1 VTFQW
6 GDALALR
13 NYLADIWSAT
23 DFRNAELAR
32 YAEPEIREETRHGVQ
47 IMASLSLFINIF
59 VLLLISRNGIDS
71 LHLYSHMAL
80 AALSLHVL
88 ISARF
93 VDDIRAL
100 QGLGMVLLIVSALA
114 VILIAHRT
122 SDLSIGMM
130 AAVVMLLISVPLVP
144 WALRDAAIVVV
155 LTILLLTASVLS
167 VPGRFDVEAI
177 WLLQLL
183 VLGSTVI
190 VGVLV
195 ARNTAVRKQDMRAR
209 FELDNA
215 RQAMELLSL
224 KDHLTGAW
232 NRRYLETQFPNIA
245 KKCREARKT
254 LHVAVLDIDDF
265 KGINDQ
271 YGHQLAD
278 NVLTSLGKI
287 FIRRLGDAG
296 SLVRLGGDEFLIL
309 YCGNDLEDLIG
320 QVVSDLHDE
329 ESVRTIADE
338 REISLS
344 AGFSSAS
351 PSETADP
358 DKLYLQADKALYLMK
373 KERQPARRYDA
384 ADDTLS
390 RTGIWTL

>member
-1 VTFQW
+1 
-6 GDALALR
+6 LAVK

-23 DFRNAELAR
+23 DFRNAELAC
-32 YAEPEIREETRHGVQ
+32 YAEPEIREETRQGVQ
-47 IMASLSLFINIF
+47 IMASLSLVINIF
-59 VLLLISRNGIDS
+59 VWLFISRNGADS
-71 LHLYSHMAL
+71 LHIYSHMAL

-114 VILIAHRT
+114 IILIAHRT

-130 AAVVMLLISVPLVP
+130 AAIVMLLISIPLVP
-144 WALRDAAIVVV
+144 WALRDATIVVV
-155 LTILLLTASVLS
+155 LTILLLTSSVMS
-167 VPGRFDVEAI
+167 VPGRFNLETI

-209 FELDNA
+209 FDLDNA
-215 RQAMELLSL
+215 RKAMELLSL

-232 NRRYLETQFPNIA
+232 NRRYLESEFPKIA
-245 KKCREARKT
+245 GRCRELRKT

-265 KGINDQ
+265 KGINDR

-278 NVLTSLGKI
+278 NVLTSLGEI

-344 AGFSSAS
+344 AGFSAAG
-351 PSETADP
+351 PNETADP
-358 DKLYLQADKALYLMK
+358 DKLYMQADKALYAMK
-373 KERQPARRYDA
+373 KERHPTRRHDV
-384 ADDTLS
+384 ADDTLT
-390 RTGIWTL
+390 RTGTWTL

>member
-1 VTFQW
+1 MAVK
-6 GDALALR
+6 

-32 YAEPEIREETRHGVQ
+32 YAEPEIREETRQGVQ

-59 VLLLISRNGIDS
+59 VWLWISRNGADS
-71 LHLYSHMAL
+71 LHMYSHMAL

-93 VDDIRAL
+93 VDDIRAI
-100 QGLGMVLLIVSALA
+100 QGLGMVLLVVSTLA
-114 VILIAHRT
+114 IILIAHRT

-130 AAVVMLLISVPLVP
+130 AAIVMLLISVPLVP
-144 WALRDAAIVVV
+144 WALRDAAIVIV
-155 LTILLLTASVLS
+155 LTILLLTASVMS
-167 VPGRFDVEAI
+167 VPGRFNLQSI

-183 VLGSTVI
+183 VLGSTII

-209 FELDNA
+209 FELENA
-215 RQAMELLSL
+215 RKEMELLSL

-232 NRRYLETQFPNIA
+232 NRRYLDTQFPNIA
-245 KKCREARKT
+245 KKCRDQRKT

-265 KGINDQ
+265 KGINDH

-278 NVLTSLGKI
+278 NVLVSLGKI
-287 FIRRLGDAG
+287 FIQRLGDAG

-309 YCGNDLEDLIG
+309 YCGNDLEDLID
-320 QVVSDLHDE
+320 QVVSDLHKE
-329 ESVRTIADE
+329 ESVRKIADE
-338 REISLS
+338 RKISLS

-351 PSETADP
+351 PNENADP
-358 DKLYLQADKALYLMK
+358 DKLYLLADKALYLMK
-373 KERQPARRYDA
+373 KERQPASRHDVTEDI
-384 ADDTLS
+384 DDTLT
-390 RTGIWTL
+390 RTGIWQL

>member
-1 VTFQW
+1 MAVK
-6 GDALALR
+6 

-23 DFRNAELAR
+23 DFRNAELAC
-32 YAEPEIREETRHGVQ
+32 YAEPEIREETRQGVQ
-47 IMASLSLFINIF
+47 IMASLSLVINIF
-59 VLLLISRNGIDS
+59 VWLFISRNGADS
-71 LHLYSHMAL
+71 LHIYSHMAL

-114 VILIAHRT
+114 IILIAHRT

-130 AAVVMLLISVPLVP
+130 AAIVMLLISIPLVP
-144 WALRDAAIVVV
+144 WALRDATIVVV
-155 LTILLLTASVLS
+155 LTILLLTSSVMS
-167 VPGRFDVEAI
+167 VPGRFNLEAI

-209 FELDNA
+209 FDLDNA
-215 RQAMELLSL
+215 RKAMELLSL

-232 NRRYLETQFPNIA
+232 NRRYLETEFPKIA
-245 KKCREARKT
+245 RKCREQQKI

-278 NVLTSLGKI
+278 IVLASLGEI

-309 YCGNDLEDLIG
+309 YCGDDLEDLIG
-320 QVVSDLHDE
+320 RVISDLHDE
-329 ESVRTIADE
+329 ASVRKIADE
-338 REISLS
+338 RKISLS
-344 AGFSSAS
+344 AGFSSAAPNES
-351 PSETADP
+351 ADP
-358 DKLYLQADKALYLMK
+358 DRLYLMADKALYSMK
-373 KERQPARRYDA
+373 RDRQRIRPIDVL
-384 ADDTLS
+384 DDTIN
-390 RTGIWTL
+390 RTGTWTL

>member
-1 VTFQW
+1 MGVT
-6 GDALALR
+6 
-13 NYLADIWSAT
+13 NYLADVWSAT

-32 YAEPEIREETRHGVQ
+32 YAEPEIREETRQGLQ
-47 IMASLSLFINIF
+47 IMASLSLFINIL
-59 VLLLISRNGIDS
+59 VWLWTSRNSAES
-71 LHLYSHMAL
+71 LHIYSHLAL

-100 QGLGMVLLIVSALA
+100 QGLGMVLLVVSALA
-114 VILIAHRT
+114 IILVAHRT

-130 AAVVMLLISVPLVP
+130 AAIVMLLISVPLVP
-144 WALRDAAIVVV
+144 WALRDATIVVV
-155 LTILLLTASVLS
+155 LTILLLTASVMS
-167 VPGRFDVEAI
+167 VPGRFNLESL

-183 VLGSTVI
+183 VVGSTVI

-209 FELDNA
+209 FELENA
-215 RQAMELLSL
+215 REAMEMLSL

-232 NRRYLETQFPNIA
+232 NRRYLEAQFPKIA
-245 KKCREARKT
+245 KKCREQRRT

-278 NVLTSLGKI
+278 AVLMSLGEI
-287 FIRRLGDAG
+287 FIRRLGETG

-309 YCGNDLEDLIG
+309 YGGNDLEGLIG
-320 QVVSDLHDE
+320 RVVSELHNE
-329 ESVRTIADE
+329 AAVRKIADE

-351 PSETADP
+351 PNEMADP
-358 DKLYLQADKALYLMK
+358 DKLYMLADKALYQMK
-373 KERQPARRYDA
+373 RERQPARRIDNNRDI
-384 ADDTLS
+384 DDTLT
-390 RTGIWTL
+390 RTGIWRL

>member
-1 VTFQW
+1 LGVT
-6 GDALALR
+6 
-13 NYLADIWSAT
+13 NYLADVWSAT

-32 YAEPEIREETRHGVQ
+32 YAEPGIREETRQGLQ
-47 IMASLSLFINIF
+47 IMASLSLFINIL
-59 VLLLISRNGIDS
+59 VWLWTSRNSAES
-71 LHLYSHMAL
+71 LHIYSHLAL

-100 QGLGMVLLIVSALA
+100 QGLGMVLLVVSALA
-114 VILIAHRT
+114 IILVAHRT

-130 AAVVMLLISVPLVP
+130 AAIVMLLISVPLVP
-144 WALRDAAIVVV
+144 WALRDATIVVV
-155 LTILLLTASVLS
+155 LTILLLTASVMS
-167 VPGRFDVEAI
+167 VPGRFNLESL

-183 VLGSTVI
+183 VVGSTVI

-209 FELDNA
+209 FELENA
-215 RQAMELLSL
+215 REAMEMLSL

-232 NRRYLETQFPNIA
+232 NRRYLEAQFPKIA
-245 KKCREARKT
+245 KKCREQRRT

-278 NVLTSLGKI
+278 AVLMSLGEI
-287 FIRRLGDAG
+287 FIRRLGEVG

-309 YCGNDLEDLIG
+309 YCGNDLEGLIG
-320 QVVSDLHDE
+320 RVVSELHNE
-329 ESVRTIADE
+329 TAVRKIADE

-351 PSETADP
+351 PNEMADP
-358 DKLYLQADKALYLMK
+358 DKLYMLADKALYQMK
-373 KERQPARRYDA
+373 RERQPARRIDNNRDI
-384 ADDTLS
+384 DDTLT
-390 RTGIWTL
+390 RTGIWRL